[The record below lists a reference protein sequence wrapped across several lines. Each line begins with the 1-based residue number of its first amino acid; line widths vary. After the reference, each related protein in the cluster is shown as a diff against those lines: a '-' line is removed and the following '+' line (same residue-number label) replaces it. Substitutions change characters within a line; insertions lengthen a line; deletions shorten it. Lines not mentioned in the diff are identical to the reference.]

1 MMDYA
6 EAIKESV
13 SCQQFAEF
21 MGLQINRAGFAVCPF
36 HGDKDASL
44 KIYKGGRGWYC
55 FGCHKGGDVINLAS
69 LYYGLGFKETLQR
82 LNDDFNLGLMK
93 KSTETGKNR
102 VLMAVE
108 IAKRKTARLKEQ
120 RQREALEAEYWIVFD
135 KWLDAEKRVIETEP
149 KNPEEG
155 FPQAFC
161 DALMERE
168 QYKERLSYLEMERII
183 YDNHNK

>member
-1 MMDYA
+1 MIDYA
-6 EAIKESV
+6 EAIKGSI
-13 SCQQFAEF
+13 SCKQFAEF
-21 MGLQINRAGFAVCPF
+21 MGLQINRTGFAVCPF
-36 HGDKDASL
+36 HGEKTASL

-55 FGCHKGGDVINLAS
+55 FGCHKGGDVISLAS

-93 KSTETGKNR
+93 ESTETGKNR

-120 RQREALEAEYWIVFD
+120 RQRDALEAEYWMVFD
-135 KWLDAEKRVIETEP
+135 KWLDAEKRVIEAEP

-161 DALMERE
+161 DALTERE
-168 QYKERLSYLEMERII
+168 QYKERLSYLETERII